1 MGKCLFNLNLK
12 SICVYFFFIF
22 PQLVFLSDQEIYFTL
37 DKLHTTIKEISEKKI
52 DKNNM
57 NYISQIVSDTY
68 DIKKMSKI
76 ILGNSW
82 TLSNPNDRERFI
94 NVFNLYISSSYID
107 RFHNRKEFDYEY
119 KGIDSIGENYRIAY
133 TIFKFSKTESLK
145 INYMLIKNHNK
156 WLIFDILL
164 NGSISEIATK
174 KSEFKETLSDGGINS
189 LISLISKKLKI

>member
-1 MGKCLFNLNLK
+1 MGKCLFNLHLK
-12 SICVYFFFIF
+12 SIFVYFFFLF
-22 PQLVFLSDQEIYFTL
+22 PQLLSSSDQEIFITL
-37 DKLHTTIKEISEKKI
+37 DKLHKTIKEISEKKV

-82 TLSNPNDRERFI
+82 TLSNSSERERFI
-94 NVFNLYISSSYID
+94 KVFNLYISSNYID
-107 RFHNRKEFDYEY
+107 RFQNSKEFNYQYE
-119 KGIDSIGENYRIAY
+119 GIDTLGENYRIAY
-133 TIFKFSKTESLK
+133 TIFKFGETERLK

>member
-1 MGKCLFNLNLK
+1 MGKCLFNLHLK
-12 SICVYFFFIF
+12 SIFVYFFFLF
-22 PQLVFLSDQEIYFTL
+22 PQLVSSSDQEIFITL
-37 DKLHTTIKEISEKKI
+37 DKLHKTIKEISEKKV

-82 TLSNPNDRERFI
+82 TLSNPSERERFI
-94 NVFNLYISSSYID
+94 KVFNSYISSNYID
-107 RFHNRKEFDYEY
+107 RFQNKKEFDYQY
-119 KGIDSIGENYRIAY
+119 RGIDSLGENYRIAY
-133 TIFKFSKTESLK
+133 TIFKFGKKERLK
-145 INYMLIKNHNK
+145 INYMLIKNQNK

-174 KSEFKETLSDGGINS
+174 KSEFKETLSNGGINS

>member
-1 MGKCLFNLNLK
+1 MGRYLFNLNLK
-12 SICVYFFFIF
+12 SIFVYFFFLF
-22 PQLVFLSDQEIYFTL
+22 PQLVFSSDQEIFLTL
-37 DKLHTTIKEISEKKI
+37 NKLHETIKQISEKKI

-57 NYISQIVSDTY
+57 NYIGQIISDTY

-82 TLSNPNDRERFI
+82 ALSNPNDRERFI
-94 NVFNLYISSSYID
+94 NVFNLYISSNYID
-107 RFHNRKEFDYEY
+107 RFQNRKEFDYQYE
-119 KGIDSIGENYRIAY
+119 GIDTLGENYRIAY
-133 TIFKFSKTESLK
+133 TIFKFGKKERLK

-174 KSEFKETLSDGGINS
+174 KSEFKETLSNGGINS